1 MLQVH
6 TYLNTYAAARRAS
19 LPSRDL
25 ERVNQL
31 YRAASD
37 VKLGDAKQGG
47 DADLDRSVV
56 MAYVLCRELCV
67 PA

>member
-6 TYLNTYAAARRAS
+6 TYLNTYAADRRAS

-31 YRAASD
+31 YRAACH
-37 VKLGDAKQGG
+37 VKLGEAKQRG
-47 DADLDRSVV
+47 DAGLDRYVE
-56 MAYVLCRELCV
+56 MAYVC
-67 PA
+67 